1 MNKTLK
7 QENKKILPRDV
18 NAALRELVRLS
29 KKLVEF
35 TDRETQALVVNDHL
49 SFAFIGQ
56 DKESLAERYMQASEE
71 FRIRLEE
78 FRGADKSL
86 LAQLNQYQEELKEKT
101 QSNNIIIGQLKDRAA
116 ANTKTTL
123 FTVQELGQRVSFS
136 NENTQQAKGRV

>member
-1 MNKTLK
+1 MNNAL
-7 QENKKILPRDV
+7 NKNNKPPPKDV
-18 NAALRELVRLS
+18 NIALRELISLS

-56 DKESLAERYMQASEE
+56 DKEILVERYVQASEE
-71 FRIRLEE
+71 FRTHLEE

-86 LAQLNQYQEELKEKT
+86 LTQLNKYQSELKEKT
-101 QSNNIIIGQLKDRAA
+101 QSNNIIIGKLKDRAA
-116 ANTKTTL
+116 ANTKSTL

-136 NENTQQAKGRV
+136 NENTQAEERV